1 MGGRSD
7 CDFCAL
13 CGTMLV
19 YESATTASCALCKA
33 QRNAEVVQEE
43 VWCTINAEDLARR
56 LGIDPLVLPELDL
69 KTVDQTDEGP
79 KKAVVNEDC
88 PKCKNPQLEYY
99 TRQLRSADEGQ
110 TVFYECPKCRHK
122 FSQNT

>member
-33 QRNAEVVQEE
+33 QRNAEGMIHRSIAHFLL
-43 VWCTINAEDLARR
+43 INSLFGVLVYIYSTQWSRR
-56 LGIDPLVLPELDL
+56 RCG
-69 KTVDQTDEGP
+69 
-79 KKAVVNEDC
+79 VNEDC